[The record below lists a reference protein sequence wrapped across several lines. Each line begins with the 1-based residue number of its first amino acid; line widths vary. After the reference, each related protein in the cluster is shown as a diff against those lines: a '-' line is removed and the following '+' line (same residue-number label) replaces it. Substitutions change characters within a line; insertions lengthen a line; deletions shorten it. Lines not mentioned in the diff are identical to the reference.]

1 MKILIKVDCKEGEE
15 SMWLSDIEESE
26 LDLVAPLIRDIK
38 LNNGYWPEGAQQY
51 PGYLEIKNRL
61 PSPPSGIE
69 RISEIYVF
77 SNDLFSLIM

>member
-26 LDLVAPLIRDIK
+26 LNLVASLIRDIK
-38 LNNGYWPEGAQQY
+38 FNNGYWPAEAQQY
-51 PGYLEIKNRL
+51 PGFSEIKNRL
-61 PSPPSGIE
+61 PSPLSGIE

-77 SNDLFSLIM
+77 SDALFSLIM